1 MSNTGEKPIFNHPIY
16 KQPTMK
22 TNHLLFCLLLLGI
35 SQQLLFSQSINLHSI
50 STERMPF
57 GDSGYTLDG
66 GQMISTSTEKL
77 LDEANFGPNGTYPKS
92 INLTHAY
99 AFSGD
104 LEFIS
109 EVEDIDLFFFGTFD
123 KNNSSINSFTE
134 AEIDSLYNWS
144 MNGGKI
150 IIGSAANSS
159 GFTFDFQVLDEK
171 WGFGVEFNPF
181 VSIIP
186 SSFGVSTEVFNGP
199 FGIANYINQGG
210 TIQGYFNQVPENSI
224 ILGEDELLGEPTL
237 FLDCNTLDL
246 IIADGDAVTALG
258 GVTFGGGIANDND
271 KFWTNL
277 IVYMDNL
284 QSQPALSLDGN
295 TLSTGN
301 YSSYQWFKDGNAIS
315 GATSASYN
323 TNGEPGSYTVE
334 VSLDCGC
341 NNVSSSS
348 FTIVSVND
356 HIYNAM
362 GLSLYPN
369 PASLQST
376 LSFTLKESENL
387 RITITDLGGREIKSV
402 FEGYLNAGLHQFSLL
417 TDLNQHIESGLYS
430 VELIGDKTSTHKRFI
445 IQN

>member
-1 MSNTGEKPIFNHPIY
+1 M
-16 KQPTMK
+16 PTSP
-22 TNHLLFCLLLLGI
+22 GI

-210 TIQGYFNQVPENSI
+210 TIQGYFNQLPENSI
-224 ILGEDELLGEPTL
+224 ILGEDELFGEPTL
-237 FLDCNTLDL
+237 ILDCRTLDL
-246 IIADGDAVTALG
+246 ILADGDAVTTLG
-258 GVTFGGGIANDND
+258 GVTFGGEIANDND
-271 KFWTNL
+271 RFWTN
-277 IVYMDNL
+277 IIAYMDNL
-284 QSQPALSLDGN
+284 QSQPVITMDG
-295 TLSTGN
+295 TMLSTGSYTN
-301 YSSYQWFKDGNAIS
+301 YQWFKNGIPIS
-315 GATSASYN
+315 GATSNTYN
-323 TNGEPGSYTVE
+323 TNGEAGNYTVE
-334 VSLDCGC
+334 VSLECGC
-341 NNVSSSS
+341 NNVSSNE
-348 FTIVSVND
+348 FLIAGINEFINNTRNLNI
-356 HIYNAM
+356 
-362 GLSLYPN
+362 YPN
-369 PASLQST
+369 PVSNESLV
-376 LSFTLKESENL
+376 SFNLKENEQL
-387 RITITDLGGREIKSV
+387 RISISDMNGREIAV
-402 FEGYLNAGLHQFSLL
+402 LFEGTLKAGYHEYELLNDVNQNIENGVYL
-417 TDLNQHIESGLYS
+417 LNLK
-430 VELIGDKTSTHKRFI
+430 GDKTSINRRI
-445 IQN
+445 ILQK